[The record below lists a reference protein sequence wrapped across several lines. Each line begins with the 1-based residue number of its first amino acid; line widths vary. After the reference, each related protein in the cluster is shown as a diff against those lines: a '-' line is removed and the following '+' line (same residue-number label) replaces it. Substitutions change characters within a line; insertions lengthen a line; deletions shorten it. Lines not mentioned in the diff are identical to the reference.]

1 MIVIGAVAAGLV
13 SMALAWLAVPVT
25 TRIAH
30 RFGMIDLPDRH
41 KAHARP
47 TPLLGGCAIFAAIL
61 MPTLLALATAR
72 IWAHDLG
79 GIPAWV
85 PAEVRLHIPGAASR
99 APQALGI
106 LACAFVL
113 HVIGII
119 DDRKNLG
126 PWLKLAGQFVVSTV
140 AVVFFDVRA
149 LMLAGPAISC
159 IVTVIWLVA
168 ITNAFN
174 FLDNMDGLSAGVAA
188 ICAAALLGAAASIGQ
203 LFVTGWLCVILGAL
217 VGFLPHNYPPAKVF
231 MGDAGALVIGFLLA
245 TASCL
250 TTYVHPS
257 QSLGPALAAQGLTG
271 THYLYGVFV
280 PVVVMAVPLYD
291 MVSVISLRLRDRKSP
306 MVGDRRHF
314 SHRLVRRGMSVR
326 TAVLTIYLCTGAT
339 AIAASLLPQVDEI
352 GAVMVFAQTLAILL
366 IIALLESAEPRASKP

>member
-1 MIVIGAVAAGLV
+1 MIIIGAIAAGLV

-25 TRIAH
+25 TRLAQS
-30 RFGMIDLPDRH
+30 FGMIDLPDRH

-61 MPTLLALATAR
+61 LPTMLAMATAR

-85 PAEVRLHIPGAASR
+85 PAEVKLHIPGAAAR

-106 LACAFVL
+106 LACALVL

-126 PWLKLAGQFVVSTV
+126 PWLKLAGQFLVSTA
-140 AVVFFDVRA
+140 AVVFFDVRV
-149 LMLAGPAISC
+149 LTVAGTAISC
-159 IVTVIWLVA
+159 IVTVLWLVA

-188 ICAAALLGAAASIGQ
+188 ICASALLGAAASIGQ

-217 VGFLPHNYPPAKVF
+217 LGFLPHNYPPAKVF
-231 MGDAGALVIGFLLA
+231 MGDAGALVIGFLLGVV
-245 TASCL
+245 SCL

-257 QSLGPALAAQGLTG
+257 QSLGPPTG

-280 PVVVMAVPLYD
+280 PVVVLAVPLYD
-291 MVSVISLRLRDRKSP
+291 MISVITLRLRDRKSP

-339 AIAASLLPQVDEI
+339 AIAASLLPRVDEV
-352 GAVMVFAQTLAILL
+352 GALLIFAQTLVILF
-366 IIALLESAEPRASKP
+366 IIALLESAEPRTNKP

>member
-1 MIVIGAVAAGLV
+1 MIITGAIAAGLV

-61 MPTLLALATAR
+61 LPTMLAMATAR
-72 IWAHDLG
+72 IWAHDLS

-85 PAEVRLHIPGAASR
+85 PAEVKLHIPGAAAR
-99 APQALGI
+99 APQAMGI
-106 LACAFVL
+106 LACALVL

-126 PWLKLAGQFVVSTV
+126 PWLKLAGQFLVSIV
-140 AVVFFDVRA
+140 AVVFFDVRV
-149 LMLAGPAISC
+149 LTVAGTAISC
-159 IVTVIWLVA
+159 TITVLWLVA

-217 VGFLPHNYPPAKVF
+217 LGFLPHNYPPAKVF
-231 MGDAGALVIGFLLA
+231 MGDAGALVIGFLLGVV
-245 TASCL
+245 SCL

-257 QSLGPALAAQGLTG
+257 QSLGLPTG

-280 PVVVMAVPLYD
+280 PVVVLAVPLYD
-291 MVSVISLRLRDRKSP
+291 MISVITLRLRDRKSP

-339 AIAASLLPQVDEI
+339 AIAASLLPRVDEV
-352 GAVMVFAQTLAILL
+352 GAMLIFAQTLAILF
-366 IIALLESAEPRASKP
+366 IIALLESAEPRTGKPKQS

>member
-1 MIVIGAVAAGLV
+1 MIITGAFAAGLV

-25 TRIAH
+25 TRLAQS
-30 RFGMIDLPDRH
+30 FGMIDLPDRH

-61 MPTLLALATAR
+61 LPTMLAMATAR

-85 PAEVRLHIPGAASR
+85 PAEVRLHIPGAAAR

-106 LACAFVL
+106 LACALVL

-126 PWLKLAGQFVVSTV
+126 PWLKLVGQFLVSIV
-140 AVVFFDVRA
+140 AVMFFDVRV
-149 LMLAGPAISC
+149 LTVAGTAISC
-159 IVTVIWLVA
+159 TVTVLWLVA

-174 FLDNMDGLSAGVAA
+174 FMDNMDGLSAGVAA

-217 VGFLPHNYPPAKVF
+217 LGFLPYNYPPAKVF
-231 MGDAGALVIGFLLA
+231 MGDAGSLVIGFLLA

-257 QSLGPALAAQGLTG
+257 QSLGPLTG

-280 PVVVMAVPLYD
+280 PVVVLAVPLYD
-291 MVSVISLRLRDRKSP
+291 MISVITLRLRDRKSP

-339 AIAASLLPQVDEI
+339 AIAASLLPRVDEV
-352 GAVMVFAQTLAILL
+352 GALLIFAQTLAILF
-366 IIALLESAEPRASKP
+366 IIALLESAEPRTNKP

>member
-25 TRIAH
+25 TRIAQ

-85 PAEVRLHIPGAASR
+85 PAEVRLHISGAASR

-106 LACAFVL
+106 LACALVL

-126 PWLKLAGQFVVSTV
+126 PWLKLAGQFIVSTV

-149 LMLAGPAISC
+149 LWLAGPAISC

-188 ICAAALLGAAASIGQ
+188 ICTAALLGAAASIGQ

-217 VGFLPHNYPPAKVF
+217 LGFLPHNYPPAKVF
-231 MGDAGALVIGFLLA
+231 MGDAGSLVVGFLLA
-245 TASCL
+245 VASCL

-257 QSLGPALAAQGLTG
+257 QPLGPTLGAQGLTG

-339 AIAASLLPQVDEI
+339 AIAASLLPQVGQV
-352 GAVMVFAQTLAILL
+352 GAVMVFVQTLAVLL
-366 IIALLESAEPRASKP
+366 IIALLESAEPRTSKP

>member
-1 MIVIGAVAAGLV
+1 MIITGAIAAGLV

-25 TRIAH
+25 TRLAQS
-30 RFGMIDLPDRH
+30 FGMIDLPDRH

-61 MPTLLALATAR
+61 LPTMLAMATAR
-72 IWAHDLG
+72 IWAHDPG

-85 PAEVRLHIPGAASR
+85 PAEVKLHIPGAAAR

-106 LACAFVL
+106 LACALVL

-126 PWLKLAGQFVVSTV
+126 PWLKLAGQFLASTV
-140 AVVFFDVRA
+140 AVVFFDVRV
-149 LMLAGPAISC
+149 LTVAGTAISC
-159 IVTVIWLVA
+159 TITVLWLVA

-217 VGFLPHNYPPAKVF
+217 LGFLPHNYPPAKVF
-231 MGDAGALVIGFLLA
+231 MGDAGALVIGFLLGVV
-245 TASCL
+245 SCL

-257 QSLGPALAAQGLTG
+257 QSLGPPLGAHGLTG

-280 PVVVMAVPLYD
+280 PVVVLAVPLYD
-291 MVSVISLRLRDRKSP
+291 MISVICLRLADRKSP

-339 AIAASLLPQVDEI
+339 AIAASLLPQVDEV
-352 GAVMVFAQTLAILL
+352 GALLIFAQTLAILF
-366 IIALLESAEPRASKP
+366 IIALLESADPRTNKP

>member
-1 MIVIGAVAAGLV
+1 MIIIGAIAAGLV

-61 MPTLLALATAR
+61 LPTMLAMATAR

-85 PAEVRLHIPGAASR
+85 PAEVRLHIPGAAAR

-106 LACAFVL
+106 LACALVL

-126 PWLKLAGQFVVSTV
+126 PWLKLTGQFLVSIV
-140 AVVFFDVRA
+140 AVVFFDVRV
-149 LMLAGPAISC
+149 LTIAGTAISC
-159 IVTVIWLVA
+159 TVTVLWLVA

-217 VGFLPHNYPPAKVF
+217 LGFLPHNYPPAKVF

-245 TASCL
+245 VASCL

-257 QSLGPALAAQGLTG
+257 QSLGPALGAQGQMG

-280 PVVVMAVPLYD
+280 PVVVLAVPLYD
-291 MVSVISLRLRDRKSP
+291 MISVICLRLADRKSP

-339 AIAASLLPQVDEI
+339 AIAASLLPRVDEV
-352 GAVMVFAQTLAILL
+352 GAMLIFAQTLAILF
-366 IIALLESAEPRASKP
+366 IIALLESADPRTNKP

>member
-1 MIVIGAVAAGLV
+1 MIVAGAIVAGLV
-13 SMALAWLAVPVT
+13 SMAMAWLAVPVT
-25 TRIAH
+25 TSIAH

-41 KAHARP
+41 KAHTRP

-61 MPTLLALATAR
+61 LPTLLALATAR
-72 IWAHDLG
+72 IWAHDPG
-79 GIPAWV
+79 DIPAWV
-85 PAEVRLHIPGAASR
+85 PAAIKVHIPGAASR

-113 HVIGII
+113 HVIGIV

-126 PWLKLAGQFVVSTV
+126 PWLKLAGQFLVSIV
-140 AVVFFDVRA
+140 AVVFFNVRA
-149 LMLAGPAISC
+149 LTVVGTAISC
-159 IVTVIWLVA
+159 TVTVLWLVA

-174 FLDNMDGLSAGVAA
+174 FMDNMDGLSAGVAA
-188 ICAAALLGAAASIGQ
+188 ICAAALMGAAASIGQ

-217 VGFLPHNYPPAKVF
+217 LGFLPHNYPPAKVF
-231 MGDAGALVIGFLLA
+231 MGDAGSLVIGFLLA
-245 TASCL
+245 VASCL

-257 QSLGPALAAQGLTG
+257 LSAGPLAG

-280 PVVVMAVPLYD
+280 PLVVLAVPLYD
-291 MVSVISLRLRDRKSP
+291 MVSVVTLRLRDRKSP

-339 AIAASLLPQVDEI
+339 AIGASLLPQVDEV
-352 GAVMVFAQTLAILL
+352 GAVLILSQTLAILL
-366 IIALLESAEPRASKP
+366 IIALLESAEPRTNKP

>member
-217 VGFLPHNYPPAKVF
+217 LGFLPHNYPPAKVF

>member
-72 IWAHDLG
+72 IWAHDLS

>member
-1 MIVIGAVAAGLV
+1 MIVAGAIVAGVV
-13 SMALAWLAVPVT
+13 SMALAFLAVPVT
-25 TRIAH
+25 TRLAH
-30 RFGMIDLPDRH
+30 HFGMIDLPDRH
-41 KAHARP
+41 KAHAGP
-47 TPLLGGCAIFAAIL
+47 MPLLGGCAIFAAIL
-61 MPTLLALATAR
+61 LPTMLAMATAR
-72 IWAHDLG
+72 IWAHDPG

-85 PAEVRLHIPGAASR
+85 PAEVRIHIPGAAARST
-99 APQALGI
+99 QALGI

-126 PWLKLAGQFVVSTV
+126 PWLKLAGQFLVGIV
-140 AVVFFDVRA
+140 AVVFFDVRV
-149 LMLAGPAISC
+149 LTLAGPAISC
-159 IVTVIWLVA
+159 TVTVLWLVA

-188 ICAAALLGAAASIGQ
+188 ICTAALLCAAASIGQ

-217 VGFLPHNYPPAKVF
+217 LGFLPYNYPPAKVF
-231 MGDAGALVIGFLLA
+231 MGDAGSLVIGFLIA

-250 TTYVHPS
+250 TTYVHPG
-257 QSLGPALAAQGLTG
+257 QSSGPLAG
-271 THYLYGVFV
+271 THHLYNVLV
-280 PVVVMAVPLYD
+280 PLVVLAVPLYD
-291 MVSVISLRLRDRKSP
+291 MISVVTLRLRDRKSP

-339 AIAASLLPQVDEI
+339 AIAASLLPRVDEI
-352 GAVMVFAQTLAILL
+352 GAVLIFAQTLAILL
-366 IIALLESAEPRASKP
+366 IIALLESAEPRANKQ